1 MLITLQS
8 RQLLRMYWVDSL
20 ECTVTQ
26 SRIISLRTAR
36 RTLGWVIVNGIVGS
50 DRVLAELVNPFSVP
64 VPPWDRYMDDFDT
77 EVAAKNYVLTR
88 VRSRISEEV
97 AYSRW
102 AAGDDGGTGRQTRY
116 EPQPSEFVTVSDAW

>member
-8 RQLLRMYWVDSL
+8 RQPLRLYWHDSL
-20 ECTVTQ
+20 ECTVTL
-26 SRIISLRTAR
+26 SRIISLRTAC

-50 DRVLAELVNPFSVP
+50 DRVLVELVNPLSVP
-64 VPPWDRYMDDFDT
+64 MPPWDRYMDDFDT

-88 VRSRISEEV
+88 VRSRISGEA

-116 EPQPSEFVTVSDAW
+116 EPQPSDFVTVSDAW

>member
-1 MLITLQS
+1 MLIMLQS

-20 ECTVTQ
+20 ECVVTR
-26 SRIISLRTAR
+26 SRIISLRTAH

-50 DRVLAELVNPFSVP
+50 DRVFVELVNPFSVP
-64 VPPWDRYMDDFDT
+64 VPAWDRYMDDFDT
-77 EVAAKNYVLTR
+77 EVVARHYLLTR
-88 VRSRISEEV
+88 VRTRILEEV